1 MVTIIPVAS
10 GKGGTGKSVFAV
22 NLAVALAMKRKTV
35 ILIDLD
41 LGSSNLHSFLGIDPA
56 RPGIGSFIFKKV
68 RNLEAL
74 LIDTEIKQLFFIP
87 GSSGFPATANL
98 NYFMKNRIIA
108 GIQHLMADYII
119 CDLGAGSSIDVID
132 FFLMSPCG
140 FIITIPEPTSI
151 ISAYSFIKSSLYRL
165 LYRSFPPKS
174 MERKAIYEFIR
185 EKDVKSDLSFFD
197 LIEKLSHSDTIA
209 GEKARKHINGFHPRI
224 VINNGRT
231 PKDIDIG
238 ARLRELTKQYCGVTV
253 EFFGFLYR
261 NSEITQSIFEKRPV
275 ILKNPA
281 SMFSRALHDIASKL
295 IDSVYRTI
303 PPLYEADEDLAE
315 LKEKIENHPT

>member
-41 LGSSNLHSFLGIDPA
+41 LGSSNLHTFLGMDPA
-56 RPGIGSFIFKKV
+56 KPGIGNFVYKQV

-74 LIDTEIKQLFFIP
+74 LIDTDIKQLFFIP
-87 GSSGFPATANL
+87 GNSGLPATANL
-98 NYFMKNRIIA
+98 HYFMKKKIIN
-108 GIQHLMADYII
+108 GIKHLMADYII

-132 FFLMSPCG
+132 FFLMSHCG

-151 ISAYSFIKSSLYRL
+151 ISAYSFIKSTLYRL

-174 MERKAIYEFIR
+174 MQRKIIFEFLS
-185 EKDVKSDLSFFD
+185 EKNVKSDLSFSN
-197 LIEKLSHSDTIA
+197 LIEKLSQSDINA
-209 GEKARKHINGFHPRI
+209 GEKAKKQLKCYTPRI

-231 PKDIDIG
+231 AKDLDIG
-238 ARLRELTKQYCGVTV
+238 AKLRELTKQNCGVTL
-253 EFFGFLYR
+253 EYFGFLYR
-261 NSEITQSIFEKRPV
+261 NSEITQSIFEKSPV

-281 SMFSRALHDIASKL
+281 SMFSKALDDIASKL
-295 IDSVYRTI
+295 IDSGYRVTQ
-303 PPLYEADEDLAE
+303 PLYEADEDLAE
-315 LKEKIENHPT
+315 LKEKIKKPI